1 MFASERRR
9 LDVIIHFGY
18 VFDIFMCVFRLYIE
32 MRVDGVFV
40 NPFHVIL
47 RFKENY
53 RNPNEVHKS
62 FKLKRSKYM
71 LLYYDFK

>member
-1 MFASERRR
+1 
-9 LDVIIHFGY
+9 
-18 VFDIFMCVFRLYIE
+18 MCVFRLYIE
-32 MRVDGVFV
+32 MRVEGVFV